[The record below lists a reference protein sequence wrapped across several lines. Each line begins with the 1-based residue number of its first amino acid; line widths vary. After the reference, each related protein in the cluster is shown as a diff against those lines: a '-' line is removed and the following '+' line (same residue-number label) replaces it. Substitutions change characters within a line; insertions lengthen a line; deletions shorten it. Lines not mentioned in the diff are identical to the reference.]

1 MANPREDN
9 PDWRQGY
16 GFQFWLARHGY
27 RGDGAYGQFCV
38 VLPEQQT
45 VVAITGATIDMQAV
59 LDGLWTHLLPALSDD
74 HRSSPDKTAAD
85 VHLARRM
92 TSLALT
98 PATGKPDPEEDAD
111 RWDGAVFTPVDG
123 RCEQQP
129 TLTSVELNRAADG
142 WQITLGED
150 GRQLSGA
157 FGDEDWLVS
166 DAPEADGTDGVPVAV
181 SGGWDGGRLT
191 VEVLFLETPHRLTV
205 SCERA
210 DGDVHGDLGH
220 GAAAGR
226 HAARPAQAGVT
237 GRSTVSPE
245 AVSRAPGR
253 SRRRWTASAPPP
265 RRRRAPR

>member
-166 DAPEADGTDGVPVAV
+166 DAPEADGADGVPVAV

-210 DGDVHGDLGH
+210 EATFTATWGTVPLRAGTLHDL
-220 GAAAGR
+220 R
-226 HAARPAQAGVT
+226 KPV
-237 GRSTVSPE
+237 
-245 AVSRAPGR
+245 
-253 SRRRWTASAPPP
+253 
-265 RRRRAPR
+265 